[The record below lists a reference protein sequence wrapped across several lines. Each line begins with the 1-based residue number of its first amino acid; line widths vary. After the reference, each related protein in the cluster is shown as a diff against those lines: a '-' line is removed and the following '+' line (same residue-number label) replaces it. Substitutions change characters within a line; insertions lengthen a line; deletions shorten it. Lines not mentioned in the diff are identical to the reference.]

1 MEVGGKGFVRT
12 GALIALI
19 IVFLAIRNSLQQS
32 NFKSK
37 FVEIDLYRNENNTG
51 PVERVYIITT
61 SDSIWN
67 EMQRYSGLMP
77 YSKLG
82 TTKVYFFHEDSPYP
96 KQAQGGRINFD
107 PEFEAYCLAKYQKN
121 NFGATSFSMFPFKK

>member
-1 MEVGGKGFVRT
+1 MRKSKSWFLMVPLALFV
-12 GALIALI
+12 
-19 IVFLAIRNSLQQS
+19 AILWYSFSQPGLNDFIS
-32 NFKSK
+32 NFEE
-37 FVEIDLYRNENNTG
+37 VDLYRNENNTG

-82 TTKVYFFHEDSPYP
+82 STKVYFFHKDNPYP
-96 KQAQGGRINFD
+96 RQAQGGRINFD
-107 PEFEAYCLAKYQKN
+107 PEFEAYCLASYRKN
-121 NFGATSFSMFPFKK
+121 NFGATSFSVFPFKK